1 MYSLRSLLFFDVP
14 LVYYYD
20 SSQIINIF
28 CHFGISLGIS
38 LSFYELL
45 CITLKNVCYFLLF
58 HYFNL
63 SSSSC
68 SYLFSGHTHLSLGI
82 SLSRSF
88 VIFYEIFSDEFF
100 ETFVILL
107 VILFPIKSLHSPAV
121 FEQLFLKNRTFLT
134 LLPSN

>member
-1 MYSLRSLLFFDVP
+1 MLSKKFIIFWCSIIILLWFISDYQYF
-14 LVYYYD
+14 L
-20 SSQIINIF
+20 S
-28 CHFGISLGIS
+28 FGISLGIS

-82 SLSRSF
+82 SLSCSF

-121 FEQLFLKNRTFLT
+121 FEQLFLKNRTFDSFT
-134 LLPSN
+134 K